1 MQDPR
6 IAVMLGFL
14 AAGGACVG
22 SFLNVVAYRLPRRC
36 MSVSKPRSRCPKC
49 TSLIG
54 WRDNI
59 PVVSWLLLRGRCRNC
74 ASPISVRYPAVEL
87 ATAALF
93 VALAHL
99 LPLAPAALIEPAKHA
114 EAWITYLAAATITSG
129 LIALTLI
136 DWDWQ
141 ILPDPITK
149 GGMLLGPLLLLFA
162 PGLQPATAWLNAV
175 KVAGVPLVE
184 SIGVRGVVAL
194 HGVLGEVVAGGS
206 LWIIGVLGS
215 KAFGREAMG
224 FGDVKMMAAMGGV
237 LGLWALLAL
246 GVAAL
251 VGAVVGIAMKGV
263 GRGRYVPFGPFLA
276 LGMWT
281 VMLRGEPM
289 LDAWLGLYRF

>member
-224 FGDVKMMAAMGGV
+224 FGDDKMMAAIGGV
-237 LGLWALLAL
+237 
-246 GVAAL
+246 
-251 VGAVVGIAMKGV
+251 
-263 GRGRYVPFGPFLA
+263 
-276 LGMWT
+276 
-281 VMLRGEPM
+281 
-289 LDAWLGLYRF
+289 